1 MNKGQNKKGSGT
13 YHYIF
18 DTVKGSF
25 ASFARWFSSWGIIFL
40 WSIYQRI
47 PEGVNFLVLKLVGVL
62 TKVRGVIRE
71 R

>member
-25 ASFARWFSSWGIIFL
+25 AMQGGFPAGELYFYGPFTRG
-40 WSIYQRI
+40 YQR
-47 PEGVNFLVLKLVGVL
+47 V
-62 TKVRGVIRE
+62 
-71 R
+71 

>member
-25 ASFARWFSSWGIIFL
+25 ASFARLYRYFSDAIKKGLIELLGAVRYIIATFPT
-40 WSIYQRI
+40 R
-47 PEGVNFLVLKLVGVL
+47 
-62 TKVRGVIRE
+62 
-71 R
+71 